1 MVLRKFMG
9 IFAVT
14 LLVCGASIA
23 TAGIPDLFESEA
35 AAATGGT
42 LSLFCLP
49 NGGGSAFADAY
60 VKDAAT
66 VTNADATITLTL
78 RDGGGV
84 AIDNF
89 PREDLWLQWI
99 DESKMH
105 VCSGG
110 TIANA
115 NTDAAGVTVWANALV
130 LGGYSET
137 LVQVMV
143 NGDALTS
150 SAGIA
155 LSANSADLNFSGKVD
170 LADVGI
176 FAADFIAPV
185 KPYRSDFAS
194 GGGALNVADVGKMAL
209 GVGAECP

>member
-1 MVLRKFMG
+1 MG
-9 IFAVT
+9 ILTVT
-14 LLVCGASIA
+14 LIVCGASIA

-49 NGGGSAFADAY
+49 NGGGNAFADAY

-66 VTNADATITLTL
+66 VTVADATITLTL

-89 PREDLWLQWI
+89 PAEDMWLQWLS
-99 DESKMH
+99 ESTMH

-110 TIANA
+110 TISDGD
-115 NTDAAGVTVWANALV
+115 TGPDGVTEWANALV
-130 LGGYSET
+130 LGGYAET
-137 LVQVMV
+137 LVQVMIS
-143 NGDALTS
+143 GDALTS
-150 SAGIA
+150 SLGIP

-185 KPYRSDFAS
+185 KTYRSDFAS
-194 GGGALNVADVGKMAL
+194 GGGDLNVADVGKMAL